1 MSGRIVVISGY
12 FNPIH
17 SGHLDYIDAA
27 SDLGDFLVVIIN
39 NDHQVKIKGS
49 TPFMSEDERQ
59 RVVSS
64 IKGVHYTYIST
75 DEDESVSNSL
85 LNIYYLFRDN
95 YDFIDMTFA
104 NGGDRKEGGIPEEEV
119 CNRFGIKMAYNVGGE
134 KTQSSSNL
142 IKEAQDN
149 GAI

>member
-39 NDHQVKIKGS
+39 NDDQVKIKGS
-49 TPFMSEDERQ
+49 IPFMSEDERQ

>member
-39 NDHQVKIKGS
+39 NDDQVKIKGS
-49 TPFMSEDERQ
+49 IPFMSEDERQ

-75 DEDESVSNSL
+75 DEDESGSNSL